1 MPPASISRTWLTVI
15 RIPRIVGSPPQTSGL
30 TVIRSTSIGIL
41 YRNQLQRQSGQDFNQ
56 ALPLPP
62 IPHQD
67 KRCPEVRVRGGNS
80 GRGGRLGLCLCNFP
94 KLPYPSHS
102 SPRQ

>member
-62 IPHQD
+62 ILHQY
-67 KRCPEVRVRGGNS
+67 KRCPEVGVRGRDGNRALS
-80 GRGGRLGLCLCNFP
+80 LRLALGHLAQP
-94 KLPYPSHS
+94 SYPSFS
-102 SPRQ
+102 TSGK